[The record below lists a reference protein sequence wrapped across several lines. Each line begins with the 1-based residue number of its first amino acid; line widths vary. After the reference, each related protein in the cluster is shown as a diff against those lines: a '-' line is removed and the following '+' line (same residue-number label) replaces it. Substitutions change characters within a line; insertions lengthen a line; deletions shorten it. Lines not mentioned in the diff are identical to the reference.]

1 MFIKFGM
8 YKCYATARLPAS
20 PTVICYQCC

>member
-1 MFIKFGM
+1 MFIKFDM

-20 PTVICYQCC
+20 PTVICYNC

>member
-8 YKCYATARLPAS
+8 YMCYATARLPAS
-20 PTVICYQCC
+20 PTVICYNC